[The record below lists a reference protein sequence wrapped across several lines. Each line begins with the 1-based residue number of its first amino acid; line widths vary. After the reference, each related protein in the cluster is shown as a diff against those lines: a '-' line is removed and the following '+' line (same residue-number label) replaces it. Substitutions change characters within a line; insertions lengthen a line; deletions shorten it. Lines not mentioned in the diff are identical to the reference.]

1 MRIILLMVLSTLLM
15 ACTSQ
20 PIPRQ
25 PEIQVE
31 VVTHSFAMTLQG
43 KTLKQVDIDSL
54 HDFFVKQGKP
64 GNLRVRITTHS
75 SRGDT
80 VKAQLKAKL
89 KQWQIY
95 QSQIEN
101 ARDFTIDTSADFTI
115 SVEYYRSL
123 VRECYAGKA
132 SATVLNNF
140 KRSANFGCANAS
152 ALAQMIADP
161 RDLVVGEQLGA
172 MEGRKAIATL
182 DAYYNQPT
190 QPLNQSSPI
199 SGSLSGSGGQ

>member
-1 MRIILLMVLSTLLM
+1 MRIILLTVLSTLLM

-20 PIPRQ
+20 PIPRE
-25 PEIQVE
+25 PEIQVD
-31 VVTHSFAMTLQG
+31 VVTHSFGMTLQG
-43 KTLKQVDIDSL
+43 KRLKQVDIDSL
-54 HDFFVKQGKP
+54 HDFFVQQGKP

-75 SRGDT
+75 SRGDA
-80 VKAQLKAKL
+80 VKTQLKAEL

-95 QSQIEN
+95 PSQIES

-115 SVEYYRSL
+115 TVEYYRSL
-123 VRECYAGKA
+123 VRDCYAGKA

-140 KRSANFGCANAS
+140 KRSTNFGCANAS

-172 MEGRKAIATL
+172 IEGRKAIATL

-190 QPLNQSSPI
+190 QPLKQSSPI
-199 SGSLSGSGGQ
+199 SGSLSGSEGQ